1 MRLGRGI
8 CSIDTK
14 KRRKNS
20 SKKKEMQDTMRTT
33 SNYFKDTHSYTL
45 VIITYLPSSPIIS
58 LSIQAGLFLLLLLLL
73 LI

>member
-1 MRLGRGI
+1 
-8 CSIDTK
+8 
-14 KRRKNS
+14 
-20 SKKKEMQDTMRTT
+20 MQDTMRTT

-58 LSIQAGLFLLLLLLL
+58 LSIQAGLSLLLLLLL